1 MDGPT
6 EYHTKQSNSERQ
18 LPYDTPYMWNLK
30 YDTKELVYETERDS
44 WAQKTP
50 LWLPRGSRESGEQ
63 IWSLGLADSDY

>member
-1 MDGPT
+1 
-6 EYHTKQSNSERQ
+6 
-18 LPYDTPYMWNLK
+18 MWNLK